1 MYHGSLETSIR
12 PRPPPRKL
20 LVVRHP
26 GIQKGI
32 GLASDQILVDGADV
46 VGELEF
52 DFFVA
57 KLFFEEYFRQVGVGH
72 VLVPAQVA
80 EREIPTSTE
89 PAARSQGPSYQ
100 Q

>member
-1 MYHGSLETSIR
+1 M
-12 PRPPPRKL
+12 L
-20 LVVRHP
+20 LRDLDP
-26 GIQKGI
+26 ASTASTNCSWFGIQKGI

-80 EREIPTSTE
+80 EREIPASTE